1 MSSKTRVALGRAT
14 LLVLAWSALSHLRLG
29 ILDLFD
35 TNAQAAA
42 MAPGGFIEKS
52 NSTVVRARYSAAQIG
67 SFLPQR
73 GSFYFP
79 APYGTEGIR
88 LTNSTDCGGG
98 DCINSVG
105 YSYWNNMNNSAG
117 SNTLLA
123 FIITSKGQG
132 GVGPTLFSIDK
143 TTGAVTK
150 LGAMF
155 ASTSPYASFTG
166 EGWYFSSTMPNALY
180 VFRGM
185 TLQRYDVMTH
195 ALTTVFDA
203 TAQFGSGNTVWQ
215 LHSSHDDRVHSGTLK
230 NSAGTPLGCFAYIED
245 QRIFKWVPRVGAGN
259 YDECQ
264 VDASGRYL
272 QIKEDVDGVSGVD
285 NRIIDLQTGVE
296 TRHPWQSGAPGH
308 SDNGYGYTLGQDAW
322 NNLPNAFRVYAL
334 DQTSW
339 ASAPVVY
346 NNMDWSVVA
355 PAHVSWSNARAGAPL
370 SQQFACG
377 SGANRSNTS
386 RANEI
391 ECFRMDSSLDVLVVA
406 PVMTDLNA
414 SGGGTD
420 DYFKMPKGNIDPTGQ
435 FFMWTTNMGGARQ
448 DAFIVRIPSQLLV
461 AGSGTTDTSGP
472 SLSGIQAAA
481 VENAGAMVSWN
492 SSEPADSQVDYGPT
506 ATYGAT
512 TVRSAAYVM
521 SHSQPLSGLAAGT
534 TYHYRVR
541 SRDNAGN
548 LAMSSDQVFATM
560 PNDPS
565 RGLSA
570 YWKLDEG
577 AGNAVSDAT
586 GLGHDGLLLNGGL
599 HVAGRTGLALALDG
613 VNDVASFPH
622 AAALDSYPLSIAFWT
637 KTTATGLTAFVNK
650 YAASSKN
657 GYQVF
662 TSGGS
667 LCAWYFRDASNYV
680 WDGTGCSLAVTG
692 VNDGA
697 WHHVAFV
704 VDASGG
710 RIFVDGA
717 QRSSL
722 AWTGA
727 PGPATTQQAL
737 TFGSY
742 PGTAGPT
749 LGGALDDVRLYARSL
764 GAGEITAIATGP
776 SRDATAPVITQFSAR
791 PLLSGATL
799 VGWTTDEM
807 SDSQLEY
814 GPTTAYGTMTPVA
827 PTGTRSHFLT
837 LAGLQPGTTYHCR
850 ARSKDGSGN
859 LAMSGDYVF
868 ITAPG
873 LGDGV
878 TTTAEVTGGA
888 VTPTPAASDATP
900 PSSSM

>member
-1 MSSKTRVALGRAT
+1 MSSKTRVALGRAA
-14 LLVLAWSALSHLRLG
+14 LLVMAWSALSHLRPG

-35 TNAQAAA
+35 TNAQAASIA
-42 MAPGGFIEKS
+42 SGGFIEKS
-52 NSTVVRARYSAAQIG
+52 NSTVVRARPSATEIAG
-67 SFLPQR
+67 FLPER
-73 GSFYFP
+73 GSFSFP
-79 APYGTEGIR
+79 APYGTQGIR
-88 LTNSTDCGGG
+88 LTNSTDCGGA
-98 DCINSVG
+98 DCVSSVG
-105 YSYWNNMNNSAG
+105 YSYWDNMNNSAG

-123 FIITSKGQG
+123 FIILNRGKGG
-132 GVGPTLFSIDK
+132 IGPTLFSIDK

-155 ASTSPYASFTG
+155 TSTSPYASFTG
-166 EGWYFSSTMPNALY
+166 EGWYFSATLPNALY
-180 VFRGM
+180 VFRAM

-203 TAQFGSGNTVWQ
+203 TTQFGSGNSIWQ
-215 LHSSHDDRVHSGTLK
+215 LHSSHDDRVHSGTLR
-230 NSAGTPLGCFAYIED
+230 NSSAQPLGCFAYIED
-245 QRIFKWVPRVGAGN
+245 QRIFKWYPRVGAGN

-264 VDASGRYL
+264 IDASGRYL
-272 QIKEDVDGVSGVD
+272 QVKEDVDGVSGVD
-285 NRIIDLQTGVE
+285 NRIIDLQTDVE

-308 SDNGYGYTLGQDAW
+308 SDNGYGYTVGQDAW
-322 NNLPNAFRVYAL
+322 SNLPNAFRVYAL

-355 PAHVSWSNARAGAPL
+355 PAHVSWSNARPGAPL

-377 SGANRSNTS
+377 SGANRTNTN

-391 ECFRMDSSLDVLVVA
+391 ECFRLDSSLDVLVVA

-435 FFMWTTNMGGARQ
+435 FFMWTSNMGGARQ

-461 AGSGTTDTSGP
+461 AGSGTVDASGP
-472 SLSGIQAAA
+472 SLSSIQAGA
-481 VENAGAMVSWN
+481 VENATAMVSWT
-492 SSEPADSQVDYGPT
+492 SSVPADSQVDYGPT
-506 ATYGAT
+506 TTYGAT
-512 TVRSAAYVM
+512 TVLNAAYVTA
-521 SHSQPLSGLAAGT
+521 HSQSLTGLAAGT

-548 LAMSSDQVFATM
+548 LAQSSDQIFATM

-577 AGNAVSDAT
+577 AGNVVTDAT
-586 GLGHDGLLLNGGL
+586 GSGHDGLLLNGAL
-599 HVAGRTGLALALDG
+599 HVAGRAGLALAFDG

-622 AAALDSYPLSIAFWT
+622 APALDSYPLSVAFWT

-680 WDGTGCSLAVTG
+680 WDGSGCSLAVTG

-697 WHHVAFV
+697 WHHVTFV
-704 VDASGG
+704 VDATGG

-717 QRSSL
+717 QRASL
-722 AWTGA
+722 AWTGT
-727 PGPATTQQAL
+727 PGPATTAQAL
-737 TFGSY
+737 TFASY

-749 LGGALDDVRLYARSL
+749 LGGALDDVRLYGRSL
-764 GAGEITAIATGP
+764 GAAEIGAIAAGP
-776 SRDATAPVITQFSAR
+776 PRDASAPVITQLAAR

-807 SDSQLEY
+807 SDSQVEY
-814 GPTTAYGTMTPVA
+814 GTTTAYGTMTPVSTTA
-827 PTGTRSHFLT
+827 TRSHFLT
-837 LAGLQPGTTYHCR
+837 LVNLQPGATYHCR
-850 ARSKDGSGN
+850 ARSRDGSGN
-859 LAMSGDYVF
+859 LAISGDYVF
-868 ITAPG
+868 ITSGG
-873 LGDGV
+873 LSDGV
-878 TTTAEVTGGA
+878 TPTAALTDGVI
-888 VTPTPAASDATP
+888 PTQEASTATP
-900 PSSSM
+900 RSSSM